1 MRQFLGY
8 QNTEGRRMNSL
19 LEQRIQNGTYWSG
32 VFFGSMVMLLVVLV
46 LERLNQTPEPSA
58 VNMPKDVVEAYRMGI
73 KDAMKTNPPSL
84 DLEQSCMNMWAERQP
99 VKE

>member
-1 MRQFLGY
+1 
-8 QNTEGRRMNSL
+8 MNSL

-46 LERLNQTPEPSA
+46 LERLNQAPDPSA

-84 DLEQSCMNMWAERQP
+84 ELEQTCMNMWAERQP
-99 VKE
+99 VREQ